1 MSGCVLDCV
10 AFAFITNCSVSA
22 EPASSSLAAGPDLP
36 IPRFPPVLSHHR
48 LFDPLIDVE
57 PEKKAI
63 CVARPDPAMV
73 AVPEVP
79 VESEEQY
86 QTDAVEFHLSIC
98 VSEHP
103 PRSLRP
109 EPVTSRPE
117 LFDVTEVVPVVSVS
131 RVIESAASEIPLPA
145 PIFIVV
151 APGPVPP
158 VRPDPAVMAVTA

>member
-1 MSGCVLDCV
+1 
-10 AFAFITNCSVSA
+10 
-22 EPASSSLAAGPDLP
+22 
-36 IPRFPPVLSHHR
+36 
-48 LFDPLIDVE
+48 
-57 PEKKAI
+57 
-63 CVARPDPAMV
+63 MV

-158 VRPDPAVMAVTA
+158 VRPDPAVMAVSALLRLVPMCKDAGPIYTSRHLNALEPISYVSSAEGRMFPAT